1 MKIQDSLSR
10 IYQNPAVQAPDAPS
24 TTQKPS
30 AATPKTSHGTA
41 QKVNVPDN
49 FEPRVGLSQ
58 KEQHFFEQV
67 FPQHKKQI
75 QAYLNQQNKTA
86 VEKGQYIDVKG

>member
-1 MKIQDSLSR
+1 MKIQDSLNR

-24 TTQKPS
+24 RTQKPPAS
-30 AATPKTSHGTA
+30 SPSTSHDST
-41 QKVNVPDN
+41 QKLNIPDN
-49 FEPRVGLSQ
+49 FEPQVGLSR
-58 KEQHFFEQV
+58 KERRFFEQV

-75 QAYLNQQNKTA
+75 QAYLDQQNKTS